1 MPTLEIVRCAMTLDT
16 APPLDQ
22 YGWVFR
28 GVATFYC
35 LPFRSPGERE
45 HFVGLLADYVAAT
58 VPADEVD
65 PLAALLCLSRSQDEA
80 AYSAATACLEREFA
94 ALLSTAPLGEIDDA
108 VDGLLA
114 AARGELD
121 DADEGE
127 DTGDMQGGGRTDE

>member
-1 MPTLEIVRCAMTLDT
+1 MPNLEITRCVMTPET

-28 GVATFYC
+28 GVATVYC
-35 LPFRSPGERE
+35 LPFHSLGERE
-45 HFVGLLADYVAAT
+45 RFVGLLADHVTAP
-58 VPADEVD
+58 VSVEEVD
-65 PLAALLCLSRSQDEA
+65 TLAALLCLARTLDEA
-80 AYSAATACLEREFA
+80 VYSAATACLEREFA
-94 ALLSTAPLGEIDDA
+94 ALLFATPLEDLDAA
-108 VDGLLA
+108 VDGLLE

>member
-1 MPTLEIVRCAMTLDT
+1 MPTLEIVRCALTLDT

-22 YGWVFR
+22 YGWVIR
-28 GVATFYC
+28 GVATFYG

-45 HFVGLLADYVAAT
+45 RFVGLLADHVTAT
-58 VPADEVD
+58 VSAEEVD
-65 PLAALLCLSRSQDEA
+65 TLAALLCLARTPDEA
-80 AYSAATACLEREFA
+80 AYSAAAASLEREFA
-94 ALLSTAPLGEIDDA
+94 ALLSAAPLGELDDA
-108 VDGLLA
+108 VDELLE